1 MFPELNNLL
10 NTTPEGAEQ
19 GKLTLLCDAKT
30 DGSFLVHHFLSFY
43 LKANCKVCFVALVQ
57 SFSHYNMVGQKL
69 GVSLTTAR
77 ERGQLVVLEGLKSAV
92 DIFFRPQEEPHPLQ
106 FLREANA
113 GDLQPLYAFVRDALE
128 PVDCGEAAWRCPVLL
143 VDDLSV
149 LLSLGV
155 GPVAVL
161 DFVHYCR
168 ATVCREWKGNVV
180 ALVHDSGDAEDEES
194 DVLLNGLSHQSH
206 LILRAEGLATGFC
219 KDVHGQVRGALAH
232 WELLASSVRPTA
244 PGQCRARAAEDPV
257 EKTTAA
263 HHPPGSKPHVPVQD
277 TGQEC
282 ILFRQRNVSC
292 CSVT

>member
-1 MFPELNNLL
+1 MSGQCHHHGMLKCRFPGPAPKASSPGVGPRDL
-10 NTTPEGAEQ
+10 
-19 GKLTLLCDAKT
+19 
-30 DGSFLVHHFLSFY
+30 HF
-43 LKANCKVCFVALVQ
+43 NQ
-57 SFSHYNMVGQKL
+57 

-77 ERGQLVVLEGLKSAV
+77 ERGQLVVLEGLRSAV
-92 DIFFRPQEEPHPLQ
+92 DIFFRPREEPHPLQ

-113 GDLQPLYAFVRDALE
+113 GDLQPLYALVRDALE

-149 LLSLGV
+149 LLSLGM

-219 KDVHGQVRGALAH
+219 KDVHGQVDS
-232 WELLASSVRPTA
+232 LLLSHCCLREPQFES
-244 PGQCRARAAEDPV
+244 
-257 EKTTAA
+257 
-263 HHPPGSKPHVPVQD
+263 PGSKTRARD
-277 TGQEC
+277 TTEARSVYIGPRVAKGVCPFTYLRQEC
-282 ILFRQRNVSC
+282 WVVSANGVHC
-292 CSVT
+292 QFHPACARLIHGHFPGWQQGDFS